1 MQQHREQKSLPSSC
15 RCDLTLRMTI
25 SNFRATEPLYIVIVR
40 EKNAEQSL
48 RDWARGANV
57 QVTIETN
64 RMKIF
69 ETRTLNHFQMHWN
82 GDWTQVLIWDCW
94 NKRHIQNA

>member
-1 MQQHREQKSLPSSC
+1 
-15 RCDLTLRMTI
+15 MTI

-40 EKNAEQSL
+40 EKNAEQQL
-48 RDWARGANV
+48 RAWARTANA

-69 ETRTLNHFQMHWN
+69 ESRTLSHFQMNWS
-82 GDWTQVLIWDCW
+82 GDWQQVTIWDCW
-94 NKRHIQNA
+94 NKRHIHAD